1 MKTFNFKPGFEFIFA
16 LSLIAILGLPP
27 VLLAQVQKDLEIK
40 IENGDT
46 TVNGKNIKD
55 LSPAERQNALKDIN
69 HLNGDMP
76 ISGDNEKGGRERQM
90 FFFKRSD
97 STGRGFGRM
106 EFRKRMKENGG
117 HGPMITEDMVIR
129 DSLGNIVEA
138 RPRMRRPM
146 DNNFMYKFR
155 GGDDMPGRMDMPEED
170 FGPLLKRRAMRF
182 ERRNTQNFD
191 YVNTDG
197 EGISTHLSF
206 HVSDASNNDLKKIG
220 PVEGGKLEITDLNI
234 VPQFTSG
241 KILLLFNLPAKSIAD
256 VKLSDSQG
264 KLIWNEKATGGSF
277 TKTFALGLNGVYY
290 LQVKQGSNVAVKR
303 IVKEE

>member
-138 RPRMRRPM
+138 R
-146 DNNFMYKFR
+146 
-155 GGDDMPGRMDMPEED
+155 
-170 FGPLLKRRAMRF
+170 
-182 ERRNTQNFD
+182 
-191 YVNTDG
+191 
-197 EGISTHLSF
+197 
-206 HVSDASNNDLKKIG
+206 
-220 PVEGGKLEITDLNI
+220 
-234 VPQFTSG
+234 
-241 KILLLFNLPAKSIAD
+241 
-256 VKLSDSQG
+256 
-264 KLIWNEKATGGSF
+264 
-277 TKTFALGLNGVYY
+277 
-290 LQVKQGSNVAVKR
+290 
-303 IVKEE
+303 